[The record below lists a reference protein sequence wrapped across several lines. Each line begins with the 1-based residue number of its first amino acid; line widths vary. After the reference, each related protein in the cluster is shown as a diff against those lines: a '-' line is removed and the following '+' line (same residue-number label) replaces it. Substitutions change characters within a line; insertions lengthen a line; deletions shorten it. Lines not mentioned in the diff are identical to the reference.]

1 MNFVFSLMF
10 TLAFDPAHPST
21 IVSKEIASAGGNET
35 TSQTNQTNYA
45 VSDLSRLN

>member
-21 IVSKEIASAGGNET
+21 IVSKEIASASGNET
-35 TSQTNQTNYA
+35 TSQTNNA